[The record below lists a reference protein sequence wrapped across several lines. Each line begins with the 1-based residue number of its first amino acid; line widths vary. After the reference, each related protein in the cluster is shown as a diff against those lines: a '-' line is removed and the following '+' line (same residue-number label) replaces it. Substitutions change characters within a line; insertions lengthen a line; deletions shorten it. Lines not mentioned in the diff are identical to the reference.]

1 MKSTIYFLILLILTA
16 GCGHLNKDNS
26 ANHDSLLSNN
36 DDFSRKDDAGK
47 INSAN
52 NHFDTSKNWSDSL
65 IKDYIHRTNN
75 KLIRLSLK
83 DQIPEEWL
91 FDQIIKTDTA
101 NYFVF
106 QIGHDV
112 GDAGDTNK
120 RFITDDWVYIDS
132 LTKIIYEYDL
142 QNDRLTKWNK

>member
-1 MKSTIYFLILLILTA
+1 MKMTVYILILMTLAFSCRQTT
-16 GCGHLNKDNS
+16 KDNS
-26 ANHDSLLSNN
+26 IDQDTSFSKSDGSNTKV
-36 DDFSRKDDAGK
+36 DTGK
-47 INSAN
+47 INFAN
-52 NHFDTSKNWSDSL
+52 NHLDTSKNWSDSL
-65 IKDYIHRTNN
+65 IKDYIHRANN
-75 KLIRLSLK
+75 KLIRLALK
-83 DQIPEEWL
+83 DQISEDWL

-112 GDAGDTNK
+112 ADAGDTNK